1 MGSNLDNVANL
12 PLNDPPP
19 KSSFFSRL
27 TAPIRS
33 RSRNLADF
41 HIRLK
46 EPHRQYSAGDHV
58 HGFVIL
64 SVVKPIRVTH
74 LTVTLHGYVRAF
86 KNASAA
92 AQLASV
98 NPAVISHGGR
108 NGRYH
113 GNGHASLFQDEI
125 VLCGEGR
132 LEASR
137 WEFEFDL
144 QFPDLELPSSIDFER
159 GTIGYFV
166 TATLT
171 RPTAIAPTS
180 SCEARVSLVEKVD
193 VGLVGPPR
201 ERKVFLQTMKRRAKK
216 GKAVAAVVTSAAKGH
231 PPWAELAEPL
241 SDRESTRA
249 TESPNDSAMNLSNP
263 TPAGVEDIPHNT
275 VSAEVQSEI
284 SGESVPSN
292 HSASYSVRGA
302 DVSGESN
309 AGSKHSGHDE
319 REITATVELLKGGC
333 LPGDLVPVKIRV
345 EHNRYMKSL
354 HGIIVTLYR
363 QGRVDYAPP
372 ISSFTGL
379 SEEDAKKLERD
390 EYYPRSKTGL
400 GGLSLSSA
408 GSCSVFRKDLSQ
420 AVAPLIV
427 DPSTLTANITTAVRV
442 PEDAFPS
449 IRNVPGGLITFK
461 YHVEV
466 IVDLG
471 GKLVG
476 PSSGATPSQQPNR
489 IASSASVRGTY
500 GIDMNLMTNWNGA
513 IVDTDH
519 IRRQKGVISVSF
531 EVVVGTT
538 DSSRSRGKAAIRP
551 SPLVQAPSQVEP
563 SNEQGV
569 YDYDWQNAENGDVDG
584 QEEYDSNGF
593 HQPQSQYY
601 SPVTS
606 PQTAHYDFQPH
617 ETQVPIY
624 VPPPEVT
631 DEDNLTDKE
640 RARRAEHRLLP
651 SQPSSQN
658 PEAVAG
664 PSQPLA
670 PNQTPYLAA
679 YNPSPSGS
687 RPVPTVN
694 GEEGDGPSAPALED
708 LGASSS
714 RHHTTDK
721 QELERQRLLTEASA
735 PPDIPDD
742 YDGEEFPAPNPNR
755 TALPRRS
762 HEPSAPILDEDNGHN
777 TADHYDSMI
786 GTSNSMNTSEPLP
799 RYER

>member
-41 HIRLK
+41 HVRLK

-64 SVVKPIRVTH
+64 SVVKPVRVTH
-74 LTVTLHGYVRAF
+74 LTVALHGYVRAF

-92 AQLASV
+92 AQLAAV
-98 NPAVISHGGR
+98 NPAIVSHGGR

-193 VGLVGPPR
+193 VGLVGAPR
-201 ERKVFLQTMKRRAKK
+201 ERKVFLQTMKRRVKK
-216 GKAVAAVVTSAAKGH
+216 GKAVAAAVTSATKGH
-231 PPWAELAEPL
+231 PTRVELPEPL

-249 TESPNDSAMNLSNP
+249 TESPNDSAMNLGNP
-263 TPAGVEDIPHNT
+263 TPAGAEDIPHNT
-275 VSAEVQSEI
+275 ISAEVQSEI
-284 SGESVPSN
+284 SGESMASN
-292 HSASYSVRGA
+292 PSASYSVRGA
-302 DVSGESN
+302 DASGESN

-372 ISSFTGL
+372 MSSFTGL
-379 SEEDAKKLERD
+379 SEEDAKRLERD

-461 YHVEV
+461 YHIEV

-476 PSSGATPSQQPNR
+476 PSSGATQSQQPNR
-489 IASSASVRGTY
+489 MVSSASVRGTY

-538 DSSRSRGKAAIRP
+538 DSSRSRGKAAAHP

-563 SNEQGV
+563 SNEQEAYHYG
-569 YDYDWQNAENGDVDG
+569 WQNGDSGDADD

-593 HQPQSQYY
+593 QQLQPQYY
-601 SPVTS
+601 SPMTS
-606 PQTAHYDFQPH
+606 PQTAHYDFQTH
-617 ETQVPIY
+617 DTQVPIY
-624 VPPPEVT
+624 VPPPEVA
-631 DEDNLTDKE
+631 DEGNLTDKE
-640 RARRAEHRLLP
+640 RARLAEHRLLP
-651 SQPSSQN
+651 SQPSPQR

-670 PNQTPYLAA
+670 PDQTPYLAPP
-679 YNPSPSGS
+679 NPSPIGLRL
-687 RPVPTVN
+687 RPSVN
-694 GEEGDGPSAPALED
+694 GEEGGEPSAPILGD

-714 RHHTTDK
+714 EHHTSDK
-721 QELERQRLLTEASA
+721 QELERRRLLAEASA

-742 YDGEEFPAPNPNR
+742 CDGEESPALDLNR
-755 TALPRRS
+755 TVLPRRS
-762 HEPSAPILDEDNGHN
+762 HEPSAPILDEDNGHD
-777 TADHYDSMI
+777 TGDHYDSII
-786 GTSNSMNTSEPLP
+786 GASSTMGTSEPLP
-799 RYER
+799 KYER

>member
-19 KSSFFSRL
+19 KASFFSRL

-86 KNASAA
+86 KNSSAA
-92 AQLASV
+92 AQLAPV
-98 NPAVISHGGR
+98 NPAVVAHGGR
-108 NGRYH
+108 HGRYH

-159 GTIGYFV
+159 GTISYFV

-193 VGLVGPPR
+193 VGLVVPPR

-216 GKAVAAVVTSAAKGH
+216 GKSVAAAVTSAAKGH
-231 PPWAELAEPL
+231 PTWAELAEPL

-249 TESPNDSAMNLSNP
+249 AESPNDSTMNLGNP
-263 TPAGVEDIPHNT
+263 TSAGVEDAPRNP
-275 VSAEVQSEI
+275 VPADVQSEI
-284 SGESVPSN
+284 SGESMPSN
-292 HSASYSVRGA
+292 HSVSYSVRGA
-302 DVSGESN
+302 DVSGEST

-333 LPGDLVPVKIRV
+333 LPGDLVPVRIRV

-372 ISSFTGL
+372 MSSFTGL

-427 DPSTLTANITTAVRV
+427 NPSTLTANITTAVRV

-461 YHVEV
+461 YHIEV
-466 IVDLG
+466 IVDLA

-476 PSSGATPSQQPNR
+476 PSSGATQSQQPNR
-489 IASSASVRGTY
+489 MVSSASVRGTY
-500 GIDMNLMTNWNGA
+500 GIDMNLMTNWNA
-513 IVDTDH
+513 ILDTDH

-538 DSSRSRGKAAIRP
+538 DSSRSRGKAAVRP
-551 SPLVQAPSQVEP
+551 PPLVQAPPQVET
-563 SNEQGV
+563 SNEQEV
-569 YDYDWQNAENGDVDG
+569 YDYGWQNGDNADVDD
-584 QEEYDSNGF
+584 QEEYNSSGF
-593 HQPQSQYY
+593 QQLQPRYY

-606 PQTAHYDFQPH
+606 PQTAHYDFQTH
-617 ETQVPIY
+617 EAQVPIY
-624 VPPPEVT
+624 VPPPEVAN
-631 DEDNLTDKE
+631 EDNLTDKE

-651 SQPSSQN
+651 SQPTPQS
-658 PEAVAG
+658 PEAEAG
-664 PSQPLA
+664 PSQPSA
-670 PNQTPYLAA
+670 PDRAPYRTAHD
-679 YNPSPSGS
+679 PSSIGLGS
-687 RPVPTVN
+687 QPGAN
-694 GEEGDGPSAPALED
+694 GEEGGEPSAPTLGD
-708 LGASSS
+708 LGAISSEHRTS
-714 RHHTTDK
+714 DK
-721 QELERQRLLTEASA
+721 QELERQRLLAEASA

-742 YDGEEFPAPNPNR
+742 YDGGESSAPNPNQ
-755 TALPRRS
+755 AVLPRRS
-762 HEPSAPILDEDNGHN
+762 FEPSAPILDEDNSHG
-777 TADHYDSMI
+777 TEDHYSSMV
-786 GTSNSMNTSEPLP
+786 GTSSMMGTLEPLP
-799 RYER
+799 KYER